1 MMRLSILKVR
11 RRKIIFRKN
20 LGRRV
25 LKVSEHYYKISAKWF
40 HLDREKIKYKKEEET
55 VKLVLFQIFIINESE
70 ELN

>member
-1 MMRLSILKVR
+1 M
-11 RRKIIFRKN
+11 
-20 LGRRV
+20 

-40 HLDREKIKYKKEEET
+40 HLDDREKIKYKKEEET